1 MASLVSALNQYRPQ
15 IEYGDTA
22 DWREVAD
29 FMADNST
36 LSRADI
42 IAVLTGLQQ
51 AVIHFHR
58 QGRGVRLEGLG
69 TYLPNVNYRGE
80 FDVAHRLDREL
91 KRALNGGSFSGKI
104 RNKRNIGKTTQ
115 EVIALWNSEHPDDP
129 VE

>member
-51 AVIHFHR
+51 AVIHCHR
-58 QGRGVRLEGLG
+58 QGRGVRREGLG

-104 RNKRNIGKTTQ
+104 RNKRNIGKTTE

>member
-58 QGRGVRLEGLG
+58 QGRGVKLDGLG

-91 KRALNGGSFSGKI
+91 KRALNGGAFRGKI
-104 RNKRNIGKTTQ
+104 RNKRNIGKTSAQ
-115 EVIALWNSEHPDDP
+115 VVALWNIEHPDDP